1 MDDDSGFPD
10 LPEPPDSEASDSEA
24 DPTARGI
31 MQCLRMLAEEAATL
45 QMPRT
50 LDALQAAITA
60 CAAEGDDANG
70 VGDIRLRVAGSTRV
84 H

>member
-10 LPEPPDSEASDSEA
+10 FLDGPEPDG

-31 MQCLRMLAEEAATL
+31 VQCLRMLAEEAAAL
-45 QMPRT
+45 GIART
-50 LDALQAAITA
+50 MDALQAAINV
-60 CAAEGDDANG
+60 CAAESDASDSLDVGDD
-70 VGDIRLRVAGSTRV
+70 VRLRAAGSTRL